1 MKSLYRKT
9 SSKLFPLARITPLT
23 DFQKMKLVMKAFT
36 NSINVLHTLNDL
48 DGIKNPNER
57 FLCLIY
63 CDIQSSLDNISWNTY
78 VQ

>member
-1 MKSLYRKT
+1 
-9 SSKLFPLARITPLT
+9 
-23 DFQKMKLVMKAFT
+23 MKAFT

-63 CDIQSSLDNISWNTY
+63 CDIQSSLDNISWNTN